1 MTVPSHVDPVTWF
14 AHACGAV
21 LRNPNTPQPLRD
33 RLFTF
38 VAQLRDGL
46 SAEQARATD
55 AAEAEAVINSFVS
68 PDLTQSLTRP
78 AEEILPGEPL
88 KTSGAQARPLS
99 SL

>member
-1 MTVPSHVDPVTWF
+1 MDYPSPIMNL
-14 AHACGAV
+14 ACAFRAV
-21 LRNPNTPQPLRD
+21 LADPKTPKTLRD

-46 SAEQARATD
+46 SSEQARATD